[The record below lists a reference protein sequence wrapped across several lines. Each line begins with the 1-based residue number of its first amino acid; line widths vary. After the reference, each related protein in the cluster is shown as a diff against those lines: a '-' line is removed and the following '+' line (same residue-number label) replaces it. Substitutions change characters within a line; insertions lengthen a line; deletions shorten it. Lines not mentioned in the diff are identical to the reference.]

1 MQASGDAM
9 SDPMRHKA
17 REEMRA
23 RLQALRDQ
31 GFEAPEIEA
40 LLQWSEIT
48 DAIDRAE
55 ARAHEQRKK
64 DYEHEHR
71 KNLKK
76 QR

>member
-1 MQASGDAM
+1 M
-9 SDPMRHKA
+9 SDPLRHKA
-17 REEMRA
+17 RQEFRD

-40 LLQWSEIT
+40 ILEWSEIS

-64 DYEHEHR
+64 EYEREHSENFR
-71 KNLKK
+71 K

>member
-1 MQASGDAM
+1 M

-40 LLQWSEIT
+40 LLEWSEIS

-55 ARAHEQRKK
+55 ARAHAKRKS
-64 DYEHEHR
+64 DYEREHSE
-71 KNLKK
+71 NLRK

>member
-1 MQASGDAM
+1 M

-55 ARAHEQRKK
+55 ARAHAKRKS

-71 KNLKK
+71 EKLRK

>member
-1 MQASGDAM
+1 M

-40 LLQWSEIT
+40 LLEWSEIS

-64 DYEHEHR
+64 EYEREHSENFR
-71 KNLKK
+71 K

>member
-1 MQASGDAM
+1 M

-40 LLQWSEIT
+40 LLEWSESS

-64 DYEHEHR
+64 EYEREHSENFR
-71 KNLKK
+71 K